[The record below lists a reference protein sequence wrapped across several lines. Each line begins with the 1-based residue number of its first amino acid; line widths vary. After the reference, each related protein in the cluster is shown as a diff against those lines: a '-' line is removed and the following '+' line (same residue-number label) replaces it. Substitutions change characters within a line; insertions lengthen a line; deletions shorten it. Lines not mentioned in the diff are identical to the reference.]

1 MTLLTLSLAPLVAH
15 IISGAPHPS
24 YLHNTRPRW
33 HERLYQYNPTS
44 IMWRYFLII
53 DRRLR
58 ARTWTPFD
66 LAASNALFWTDKG
79 WDGSEQMITRSL
91 PHSTHLPSSTHA
103 ELFSAETFKSVVASL
118 QGVQASYLFVITI
131 VRCLSDIQYLGA
143 DRIFYPLAILG
154 LLRLF
159 AAPWLSNNFRYTSKV
174 DINATPADKSIEL
187 YQVDDDSVS
196 LDSLISLPC
205 ATSVARERYRPTSCW
220 QSRVL
225 RALYILILLGIWPL
239 AFFWASPVQYIGC
252 SFEDYT
258 ITSSFAAIVYLVLT
272 SVSVAIH
279 AYYFV
284 KGKTTST
291 VIPCA
296 SHLWYKIYTVVLF
309 IAMAVMSVVSLVET
323 TKSVCGKY
331 TTLPPVYANDVCST
345 GNTKVLTFD
354 TQLNESDIIEFA
366 LKFPYA
372 ARGTVLKEGEFW
384 VTNFSGTCLGEWTSN
399 LRVHAM
405 GLNIVNFTGLYDWG
419 NGTVTEL

>member
-1 MTLLTLSLAPLVAH
+1 MVSYDIAPIHAGRALSFEDWVTLLTLSLAPLVAH

-143 DRIFYPLAILG
+143 DRIFYPVAILG
-154 LLRLF
+154 
-159 AAPWLSNNFRYTSKV
+159 
-174 DINATPADKSIEL
+174 
-187 YQVDDDSVS
+187 
-196 LDSLISLPC
+196 
-205 ATSVARERYRPTSCW
+205 
-220 QSRVL
+220 
-225 RALYILILLGIWPL
+225 
-239 AFFWASPVQYIGC
+239 
-252 SFEDYT
+252 
-258 ITSSFAAIVYLVLT
+258 
-272 SVSVAIH
+272 
-279 AYYFV
+279 
-284 KGKTTST
+284 
-291 VIPCA
+291 
-296 SHLWYKIYTVVLF
+296 
-309 IAMAVMSVVSLVET
+309 
-323 TKSVCGKY
+323 
-331 TTLPPVYANDVCST
+331 
-345 GNTKVLTFD
+345 
-354 TQLNESDIIEFA
+354 
-366 LKFPYA
+366 
-372 ARGTVLKEGEFW
+372 
-384 VTNFSGTCLGEWTSN
+384 